1 MKSIMS
7 QWKEF
12 NPESSRSMKEDFREF
27 PSVNQGRI
35 LKYLNNGKNTLI
47 STDSGYDVF
56 TGERIVDSY
65 CILTDGEYSWGNTLA
80 YYVSHYNLKLPKEFE
95 NKILGGVRGEYD
107 NYNYRSANEMTIA
120 EQIESAKKALESVIR
135 LSRNNPNNYW
145 EKKKAEIQLRIK
157 QLESLEE

>member
-12 NPESSRSMKEDFREF
+12 NPGSSRSMKEDFREF

-35 LKYLNNGKNTLI
+35 LKYLNNGKATLI

-95 NKILGGVRGEYD
+95 NKILGG
-107 NYNYRSANEMTIA
+107 A
-120 EQIESAKKALESVIR
+120 
-135 LSRNNPNNYW
+135 SR
-145 EKKKAEIQLRIK
+145 I
-157 QLESLEE
+157 